1 MLAGE
6 LKIAAYADLGGLGA
20 KQGPQTLFIWRLSN
34 SLPQLLPWLAVLA
47 LLALPSNR
55 QGRAWLIWLPLAPF
69 ALLSAGLCEAA
80 DAADSGERIYL
91 VHVACAAAFGLA
103 AIWLLGAALARCRR
117 APAIALLAL
126 AFAAVSLL
134 ALAVSPAWEL
144 IRDLREDE
152 PATPFYLLIFWI
164 ASGLAYAGAL
174 SLTGWMCRSRF
185 GGLRVSLRLL
195 FWLWVMWLLAGSLL
209 LGIVALGSG
218 GSLEWLG
225 FLAVTVAVSLVSY
238 GLLLPFLILSF
249 TSAFYHQ
256 RLKHLLRL
264 PAADSS
270 PPAPVLSAVAQ
281 QPTPQ

>member
-20 KQGPQTLFIWRLSN
+20 KQGPPTLFIWRLSN

-55 QGRAWLIWLPLAPF
+55 QGRAWLIWVPLAPF
-69 ALLSAGLCEAA
+69 ALLSAVLCEAA
-80 DAADSGERIYL
+80 DAADSGELIYL

-103 AIWLLGAALARCRR
+103 AIWLLGTALARCRR
-117 APAIALLAL
+117 APAIVLLAL

-144 IRDLREDE
+144 VRDLRGDQ

-164 ASGLAYAGAL
+164 ACGLVYAGAL
-174 SLTGWMCRSRF
+174 SLTGWMCRNRF

-195 FWLWVMWLLAGSLL
+195 FCLWVMWLVAGGLL
-209 LGIVALGSG
+209 MGIVALGSG
-218 GSLEWLG
+218 GGFEWLG
-225 FLAVTVAVSLVSY
+225 FLAVTVAISLVSY
-238 GLLLPFLILSF
+238 GLILPFLILSF
-249 TSAFYHQ
+249 ACAFYRE

-270 PPAPVLSAVAQ
+270 PAAAAPVPVAQ
-281 QPTPQ
+281 